1 MPYRVSSTV
10 RLKLGHLIMIKFWIE
25 VSIFS
30 IIIPAIVGW
39 IRFHR
44 ISPAYFPS
52 LFYIWLGTFNEL
64 LSFFIVNILY
74 QYNIF
79 NFNLF
84 LLAEALLISWQ
95 LSKWGLYSHNK
106 KVLNFIYCFFCVLW
120 LLENFFI
127 SGFYLGFNSYFRIIT
142 SSIIVFMSIAMLN
155 RILVKEKKMLI
166 KSSIFIICC
175 ILIIQSTYAL
185 LTELFIVYGVNMND
199 FFSTNVYRIF
209 NFVNFACNI
218 LFTYAIW
225 HMPRRQ
231 AFTLQY

>member
-1 MPYRVSSTV
+1 MV
-10 RLKLGHLIMIKFWIE
+10 KFWIQ
-25 VSIFS
+25 VSNFS
-30 IIIPAIVGW
+30 IIIPAIIGW
-39 IRFHR
+39 IRYHK

-52 LFYIWLGTFNEL
+52 LLYIWLGTFNEL
-64 LSFFIVNILY
+64 LSFVIVNILY

-84 LLAEALLISWQ
+84 LLVEALLITWQ
-95 LSKWGLYSHNK
+95 LSKWGLYGHNV
-106 KVLNFIYCFFCVLW
+106 KVRNFIYCFFSVVW
-120 LLENFFI
+120 LLENLFI
-127 SGFYLGFNSYFRIIT
+127 SGFYLGFNSYFRIV
-142 SSIIVFMSIAMLN
+142 SASIIVFMSIAMLN
-155 RILVKEKKMLI
+155 QVLVKEKKSLTRN
-166 KSSIFIICC
+166 SIFIICC

-218 LFTYAIW
+218 LFAYAIW
-225 HMPRRQ
+225 YMPKRQ